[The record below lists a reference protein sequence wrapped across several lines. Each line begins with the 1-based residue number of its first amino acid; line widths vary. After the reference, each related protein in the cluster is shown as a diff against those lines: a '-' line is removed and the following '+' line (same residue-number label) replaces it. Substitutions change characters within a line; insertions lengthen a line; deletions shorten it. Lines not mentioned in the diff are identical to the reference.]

1 MKKAIISSRA
11 PQPIGPYNQAILKGD
26 TLYMSGQI
34 AMHPDTNV
42 LVLDNIQSET
52 HQVMTNIKAVL
63 EAAEMGMEHIVKTT
77 IFLRTMEDFA
87 AVNEIYATYFKN
99 SVAPARET
107 VAVVGLPKNVNI
119 EISAIA
125 VR

>member
-42 LVLDNIQSET
+42 LVLDNIRSET